1 LRLASQGCESFV
13 NLLEQ
18 HLMCNSFSSAHFC
31 LQFFTLFQLVYFR
44 YGDAR
49 KALRKAK
56 QLWADHVSA
65 LEAQLHEKPVESDD
79 SDSEKDEQPA
89 KERGGKSGGQP
100 QFAGRK
106 SDSRTRKDL
115 ELADEDDSDEAAA
128 ARRLREFDETL
139 KAAAKV
145 RAERVAA
152 ATCVSMWAC
161 HVALCE
167 GALIAA
173 EAALLLAVES
183 EEEGSGQ
190 KVDAARKSEGP
201 DTRSD
206 IRLTAV
212 SFARGEGSQ
221 AETFQNAVRVE
232 SGDIAQP
239 IMPADS
245 QTVGPNEPQQSES
258 LPPPSDPN
266 PANGAGPES
275 STQAFSTPAKPEREP
290 KRFPKS
296 PVLLELMGT
305 LSFHK
310 MEYRDARE
318 CFERAGGSPCEQLLA
333 DLGCGPGGEPASS
346 AWTSSGGQA
355 APVKKHPGKGV
366 LDKSATKT
374 TLGRSPSKKPV
385 KKEKKVDKGPGAYS
399 FRTFGL
405 ATPRNEQSQSE
416 QAGGVESVRRGPSPG
431 LSKPKAAGPSL
442 GGVSRE
448 IAVLNN
454 IGACY
459 HVLRER

>member
-1 LRLASQGCESFV
+1 L
-13 NLLEQ
+13 
-18 HLMCNSFSSAHFC
+18 
-31 LQFFTLFQLVYFR
+31 QLVYFR

-65 LEAQLHEKPVESDD
+65 LEAQLDEKPVDSQSDD

-89 KERGGKSGGQP
+89 KERGRKSGGQP

-106 SDSRTRKDL
+106 SDPRTRKEL
-115 ELADEDDSDEAAA
+115 ESADEDDSDEAVA
-128 ARRLREFDETL
+128 ARRLREFDEAL
-139 KAAAKV
+139 KAAARV

-167 GALIAA
+167 GELIAA

-190 KVDAARKSEGP
+190 KVDAARKSEEQE
-201 DTRSD
+201 

-212 SFARGEGSQ
+212 SFATGEGSQ
-221 AETFQNAVRVE
+221 AEIFQNAVRVE
-232 SGDIAQP
+232 SGDTAQP
-239 IMPADS
+239 IMGSAPADS
-245 QTVGPNEPQQSES
+245 QPGGPNGPAQRSES
-258 LPPPSDPN
+258 LTARFDPN
-266 PANGAGPES
+266 PASGGPVA
-275 STQAFSTPAKPEREP
+275 STQASFTPAKPEREP
-290 KRFPKS
+290 KRFPRS
-296 PVLLELMGT
+296 PVLLELMGA

-310 MEYRDARE
+310 MEYWDGRE

-333 DLGCGPGGEPASS
+333 DIGCGPGGEPVSS

-355 APVKKHPGKGV
+355 PPVKKPPGKGV
-366 LDKSATKT
+366 LDKSATKK

-405 ATPRNEQSQSE
+405 ASPRVNEQSESE
-416 QAGGVESVRRGPSPG
+416 QAGGVESVRRGPSP
-431 LSKPKAAGPSL
+431 KAKQGAGSSL

-448 IAVLNN
+448 VAVLNN